1 MLFVVSINKKMRNY
15 FSLIV
20 FFNLAGPFARDQFKY
35 SLLTQ
40 VKHVIFMVLYLIW
53 RISHYTP
60 LSLALHSKTCMS
72 VFYFFLSDINN

>member
-40 VKHVIFMVLYLIW
+40 VKHVIFYGALFDLKNFSLYAFKSSI
-53 RISHYTP
+53 
-60 LSLALHSKTCMS
+60 A
-72 VFYFFLSDINN
+72 

>member
-20 FFNLAGPFARDQFKY
+20 FFYLAGPFARDQFKY

-40 VKHVIFMVLYLIW
+40 VKHVIFMVLYLI
-53 RISHYTP
+53 
-60 LSLALHSKTCMS
+60 
-72 VFYFFLSDINN
+72 